1 MAKLAGRAG
10 PDLGLRNPNSYSD
23 RATSY
28 RDPGAVSGCT
38 GGAVSKGDP
47 GDGHCHVDKAT
58 GYRHPKANGGYDGRA
73 ASDGDR
79 GVACGNDAGTAGNG
93 GFRAASG
100 DTGGTT
106 GDRFHFERS
115 ICASRNAAGR
125 RLSVYVC

>member
-1 MAKLAGRAG
+1 MAKRAG
-10 PDLGLRNPNSYSD
+10 CAGPNLGLRNPNSYSD

-28 RDPGAVSGCT
+28 RDPGAVSVYT
-38 GGAVSKGDP
+38 GRAVSDRDP
-47 GDGHCHVDKAT
+47 GADHRHVDNAT
-58 GYRHPKANGGYDGRA
+58 AYRHPKANGSYDGRA
-73 ASDGDR
+73 ASDVDR

-115 ICASRNAAGR
+115 ICASRNAASRG
-125 RLSVYVC
+125 LAVYVC